1 MTLWERILQGMTA
14 FSLDTIVTIV
24 ASVLGARLV
33 FQYLPPAVYGQ
44 LALFLSFYA
53 TGTIFLS
60 FGLGEVF
67 TAEIARARGAGE
79 HGRAKFLFSRYL
91 ALLLTTG
98 TLLLF
103 VFIAMGIW
111 RKELLM
117 WSVMGGYLWLTA
129 PNNAAHTLFHSV
141 TRYRRLAGQS
151 IVRSLSRLVLLA
163 TLPWWWPGE
172 LLAGV
177 ALTYPLTELAVLLI
191 SLYLARRA
199 WRDIKGASTSAYD
212 YDEDLLSLFTQKG
225 VYVTL
230 SIPVKKVAGQLP
242 IWFLK
247 AMVGDVGVGAYA
259 AANKAY
265 QLVFGF
271 FRSLET
277 TLFPL
282 ASEQAEKDPE
292 RLRVALRQAQKYSFW
307 LGVLVAV
314 IGDIT
319 AAWIVLLIAG
329 EQYVAAIPLFSLFLW
344 RLLIYAFSQ
353 SQRPIFYAIGE
364 QRWLFFTYLL
374 ATILEAVFLLMGIHL
389 LGPIGAVWAVH
400 LARVIAVTMKLILT
414 LRLASHLWVDPRG
427 VFRIEGFD
435 RRLWRDSKKM
445 LQGVLKRVR
454 GAQSGE

>member
-14 FSLDTIVTIV
+14 FSLDTIVTMV

-33 FQYLPPAVYGQ
+33 FHYLPPAVYGQ

-60 FGLGEVF
+60 FGLDGVF
-67 TAEIARARGAGE
+67 TSEIARARGVGE
-79 HGRAKFLFSRYL
+79 RGRAKFLFSCYL

-103 VFIAMGIW
+103 VFIAIGIW
-111 RKELLM
+111 RAELLM

-151 IVRSLSRLVLLA
+151 IIRSLSRLALLA

-177 ALTYPLTELAVLLI
+177 ALTYPLMELAVLLV
-191 SLYLARRA
+191 SLYLARVA
-199 WRDIKGASTSAYD
+199 WGQMKEASTAAYD
-212 YDEDLLSLFTQKG
+212 HKDLLSLLTKKG

-230 SIPVKKVAGQLP
+230 SIPIKKVAGQLP
-242 IWFLK
+242 VWFLK
-247 AMVGDVGVGAYA
+247 AMVGDAGVGAYA
-259 AANKAY
+259 AAQKAF
-265 QLVFGF
+265 QLVSAF
-271 FRSLET
+271 FSSLET

-282 ASEQAEKDPE
+282 VSEQAKSHPE

-319 AAWIVLLIAG
+319 ASWIILLIAG
-329 EQYVAAIPLFSLFLW
+329 EQYVIAIPLFSLFLW
-344 RLLIYAFSQ
+344 RLIIYAFAQ
-353 SQRPIFYAIGE
+353 SQRPIFFAIGE
-364 QRWLFFTYLL
+364 QRWLFFTYLFT
-374 ATILEAVFLLMGIHL
+374 TILEAVLLLTGIHL

-400 LARVIAVTMKLILT
+400 LGRVIAVTMRLILT
-414 LRLASHLWVDPRG
+414 LRLAPHLWVAPRG
-427 VFRIEGFD
+427 VFKVEEFD
-435 RRLWRDSKKM
+435 RRLWRG
-445 LQGVLKRVR
+445 LRNRAQGVLKGFSKLLV
-454 GAQSGE
+454 